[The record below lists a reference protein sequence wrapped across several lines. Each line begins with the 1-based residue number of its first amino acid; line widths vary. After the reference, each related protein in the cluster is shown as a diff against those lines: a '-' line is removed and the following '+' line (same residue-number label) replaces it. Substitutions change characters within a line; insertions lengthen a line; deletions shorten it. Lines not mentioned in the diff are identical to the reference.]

1 MALTLIQW
9 GLISAIILLAFYRL
23 RHSLIRGPLHN
34 IAGPPSASLFTG
46 NLKQIFDSNGWAF
59 HRSLLE
65 QYGSVARVS
74 DFLGVPRLF
83 VSDPLA
89 LYHIVIKD
97 QPIYDELQQ
106 FYRITY
112 LLFGEGL
119 IAAEGEEH
127 RKQRKM
133 LNPVFSAKH
142 LREMVPIFLDVTYEL
157 RTVISNKIKSGVD
170 EIDMLDWVTRTA
182 LELIGRAGLGH
193 SFDIMQEDSID
204 EYGSSV
210 KSLFPILSDFA
221 VLAGTIPYLMKIGSP
236 SFRRFAVEVS
246 PSRGIQQIKEK
257 VDVMEKTSK
266 RIYQQKLAALH
277 QGDEVLAKQIG
288 GGKDIMSL
296 LLKEN
301 LMASEEDRLS
311 VSQVL
316 GQMST
321 LIFAAMDTTSSALSR
336 VLYLLATNPQAQ
348 NKLRKEVRE
357 VHALG
362 EFSYDTL
369 DKLPYLEAICRETL
383 RLHPPVPMLQRRS
396 TQDSVLPLSMPVRG
410 CDGSAI
416 TEIPV
421 PKGTYLTVSISSL
434 NQNKALWGDDAYE
447 WKPERWLKPLPAA
460 ITDSKIPGVYSNI
473 MTFWG
478 GPRGCI
484 GFKFSLLEMKVVLA
498 VLIESFRFELTQ
510 DIAWDMGIIAVPR
523 PASAPADNKSPFLP
537 MKVSLAEDED
547 KCMA

>member
-1 MALTLIQW
+1 MTLTSIQW
-9 GLISAIILLAFYRL
+9 GLISAIVLLALYRL
-23 RHSLIRGPLHN
+23 RHLFIRGPLHN

-46 NLKQIFDSNGWAF
+46 NLKQLFDSNGWAF

-65 QYGSVARVS
+65 QYGSVARVT
-74 DFLGVPRLF
+74 DFLGAPRLF

-97 QPIYDELQQ
+97 LPVYDEFPHHYKLC
-106 FYRITY
+106 Y
-112 LLFGEGL
+112 LLFGDGL
-119 IAAEGEEH
+119 FAAEGEEH

-142 LREMVPIFLDVTYEL
+142 LREIVPIFLDVTYEL
-157 RTVISNKIKSGVD
+157 RAVISNKIKSGVE
-170 EIDMLDWVTRTA
+170 EIDMLDWMKRTA

-193 SFDIMQEDSID
+193 SFDVMQDGSID
-204 EYGSSV
+204 EYGSSI
-210 KSLFPILSDFA
+210 KSLFPILYDFA
-221 VLAGTIPYLMKIGSP
+221 MFLAAIPHLMKIGSP
-236 SFRRFAVEVS
+236 SFRRFVVESS
-246 PSRGIQQIKEK
+246 PSRGIRQIKEK

-266 RIYQQKLAALH
+266 HIYQQKLAALH

-336 VLYLLATNPQAQ
+336 ILCILATNPEAQ

-357 VHALG
+357 AHALA

-383 RLHPPVPMLQRRS
+383 RLHPPNAMIHRRS

-410 CDGSAI
+410 RDGSTI
-416 TEIPV
+416 TKIPV
-421 PKGTYLTVSISSL
+421 PGGTPVTVSLLSL
-434 NQNKALWGDDAYE
+434 NRNKVLWGDDAYE

-498 VLIESFRFELTQ
+498 VLVESFRFELTQ
-510 DIAWDMGIIAVPR
+510 DIAWDMGIITVPR

-547 KCMA
+547 KCIV

>member
-9 GLISAIILLAFYRL
+9 GLTSAIVLLVFYRL
-23 RHSLIRGPLHN
+23 RHLFIRGPLHN
-34 IAGPPSASLFTG
+34 ISGPPSASLFTG
-46 NLKQIFDSNGWAF
+46 NLKQIFDPNAWAF

-74 DFLGVPRLF
+74 DFLGAPRLF

-97 QPIYDELQQ
+97 QPIYDELRH
-106 FYRITY
+106 FYKFNY
-112 LLFGEGL
+112 LLFGDGL
-119 IAAEGEEH
+119 TAAEGKTH

-133 LNPVFSAKH
+133 LNPVFSTKH

-157 RTVISNKIKSGVD
+157 RTVISNKIKSGVE
-170 EIDMLDWVTRTA
+170 EIDMLDWITRTA

-193 SFDIMQEDSID
+193 SFDVMQDGSID
-204 EYGSSV
+204 EYGSSI

-236 SFRRFAVEVS
+236 SFRSFVVKMS
-246 PSRGIQQIKEK
+246 PSRGIRQIKEK
-257 VDVMEKTSK
+257 IDVMEKTSK
-266 RIYQQKLAALH
+266 HIYQQKLAALH

-288 GGKDIMSL
+288 GGKDLMSL

-301 LMASEEDRLS
+301 LMASEEDRLP

-336 VLYLLATNPQAQ
+336 ILYLLATNPEAQ

-357 VHALG
+357 AHALG

-383 RLHPPVPMLQRRS
+383 RLHPPVPMIQRRS
-396 TQDSVLPLSMPVRG
+396 TQDSVLPLSMPARG
-410 CDGSAI
+410 RDGSTI
-416 TEIPV
+416 TEISV
-421 PKGTYLTVSISSL
+421 PEDTQITVSVLSL
-434 NQNKALWGDDAYE
+434 NRNKALWGEDAYE

-460 ITDSKIPGVYSNI
+460 ITDSKIPGVYSNVFVA
-473 MTFWG
+473 T
-478 GPRGCI
+478 
-484 GFKFSLLEMKVVLA
+484 
-498 VLIESFRFELTQ
+498 T
-510 DIAWDMGIIAVPR
+510 
-523 PASAPADNKSPFLP
+523 
-537 MKVSLAEDED
+537 
-547 KCMA
+547 

>member
-1 MALTLIQW
+1 MAMTSIQW
-9 GLISAIILLAFYRL
+9 GLISAIVLLALYRL
-23 RHSLIRGPLHN
+23 RHLFIRGPLHN

-46 NLKQIFDSNGWAF
+46 NLKQLFDSNGWAF

-74 DFLGVPRLF
+74 DFLGAPRLF

-97 QPIYDELQQ
+97 LPVYDEFPHHYKLC
-106 FYRITY
+106 Y
-112 LLFGEGL
+112 LLFGDGL
-119 IAAEGEEH
+119 FAAEGEEH

-142 LREMVPIFLDVTYEL
+142 LREIVPIFLDVAYEL
-157 RTVISNKIKSGVD
+157 RAVISNKIKSGVE
-170 EIDMLDWVTRTA
+170 EIDMLDWMKRTA

-193 SFDIMQEDSID
+193 SFDVMQDGSID
-204 EYGSSV
+204 EYGSSI
-210 KSLFPILSDFA
+210 KSLFPILYDFA
-221 VLAGTIPYLMKIGSP
+221 MFLAAIPHLMKIGSP
-236 SFRRFAVEVS
+236 SFRRFAVEMS
-246 PSRGIQQIKEK
+246 PSRGIRQIKEK
-257 VDVMEKTSK
+257 VDIMEKTSK

-336 VLYLLATNPQAQ
+336 ILYILATNPEAQ

-357 VHALG
+357 AHVLG

-383 RLHPPVPMLQRRS
+383 RLHPPNAMIHRRS

-410 CDGSAI
+410 RDGSSI

-421 PKGTYLTVSISSL
+421 LGGTPVTVSLLSL
-434 NQNKALWGDDAYE
+434 NRNKVLWGDDAYE

-498 VLIESFRFELTQ
+498 VLVESFRFELTQ
-510 DIAWDMGIIAVPR
+510 DIAWDMGIITVPR
-523 PASAPADNKSPFLP
+523 PSSVPADNKSPFLP

-547 KCMA
+547 K

>member
-1 MALTLIQW
+1 MAMTSIQW
-9 GLISAIILLAFYRL
+9 GLISAIVLLALYRL
-23 RHSLIRGPLHN
+23 RHLFIRGPLHN

-46 NLKQIFDSNGWAF
+46 NLKQLFDSNGWAF

-74 DFLGVPRLF
+74 DFLGAPRLF

-97 QPIYDELQQ
+97 LPVYDEFPHHYKLC
-106 FYRITY
+106 Y
-112 LLFGEGL
+112 LLFGDGL
-119 IAAEGEEH
+119 FAAEGEEH

-142 LREMVPIFLDVTYEL
+142 LREIVPIFLDVAYEL
-157 RTVISNKIKSGVD
+157 RAVISNKIKSGVE
-170 EIDMLDWVTRTA
+170 EIDMLDWMKRTA

-193 SFDIMQEDSID
+193 SFDVMQDGSID
-204 EYGSSV
+204 EYGSSI
-210 KSLFPILSDFA
+210 KSLFPILYDFA
-221 VLAGTIPYLMKIGSP
+221 MFLAAIPHLMKIGSP
-236 SFRRFAVEVS
+236 SFRRFAVEMS
-246 PSRGIQQIKEK
+246 PSRGIRQIKEK

-336 VLYLLATNPQAQ
+336 ILYILATNPEAQ

-357 VHALG
+357 AHVLG

-383 RLHPPVPMLQRRS
+383 RLHPPNAMIHRRS

-410 CDGSAI
+410 RDGSSI

-421 PKGTYLTVSISSL
+421 LGGTPVTVSLLSL
-434 NQNKALWGDDAYE
+434 NRNKVLWGDDAYE

-498 VLIESFRFELTQ
+498 VLVESFRFELTQ
-510 DIAWDMGIIAVPR
+510 DIAWDMGIITVPR
-523 PASAPADNKSPFLP
+523 PSSVPADNKSPFLP

-547 KCMA
+547 K